1 MTNNNYIKYFYILI
15 FTLSS
20 NFITCI
26 EFMKKC
32 NAVSQQIQR
41 LKIENSLGCRI
52 KDITDKQLDD
62 QEICSQVIDYVLY
75 VTGNDNQNHLK
86 NHGLTNNEK
95 NNNNDMSEQN
105 ETVLYKNTIQFDGY
119 LENFKI
125 NKKNN
130 LKNLKND
137 NKEKIIMK
145 FNNCFLNLFLDQLD
159 KGKFI
164 QQDDIKTME
173 LKKLL
178 SAGEKTIN
186 TRSKKIKKE

>member
-32 NAVSQQIQR
+32 NTGLQKIQL
-41 LKIENSLGCRI
+41 LKIKNLLGCHI

-75 VTGNDNQNHLK
+75 VTGNDNQNDLK
-86 NHGLTNNEK
+86 NDGLTNNEK

-125 NKKNN
+125 NEKNN

-145 FNNCFLNLFLDQLD
+145 FNNCFLNLFLDQLG